1 MKGLLFFLKGKR
13 CLINFVFCFVV
24 VNSKAAELESEL
36 RIVGNNLKSLEANEE
51 KSQIREQ
58 AYENRNKILT
68 AKLKEVSLK
77 NISFFSFLLKICS

>member
-1 MKGLLFFLKGKR
+1 M
-13 CLINFVFCFVV
+13 FCFVI

-68 AKLKEVSLK
+68 AKLKEVSDK
-77 NISFFSFLLKICS
+77 NISFLIESLLKILLSFI